1 MLKGSSKNVKRN
13 TAYTVS
19 YSISGQ
25 MNAPVKLH
33 TEFVEKIRKT
43 MEALFEERPDL
54 GADCVLGLI
63 ELDAHWLG
71 FC

>member
-1 MLKGSSKNVKRN
+1 
-13 TAYTVS
+13 
-19 YSISGQ
+19 

-54 GADCVLGLI
+54 GTDYVLGLI
-63 ELDAHWLG
+63 ELDALWLD

>member
-1 MLKGSSKNVKRN
+1 MTKPNRLNSQ
-13 TAYTVS
+13 
-19 YSISGQ
+19 I
-25 MNAPVKLH
+25 NAPFKLY
-33 TEFVEKIRKT
+33 TELVEKIRKT

-54 GADCVLGLI
+54 GADYVLGLI

>member
-1 MLKGSSKNVKRN
+1 
-13 TAYTVS
+13 
-19 YSISGQ
+19 
-25 MNAPVKLH
+25 MNAPVKLY

-54 GADCVLGLI
+54 GADYVLGLI